1 MNENIFEINRYK
13 FNYTVEKEKIN
24 IIIPNNDRNL
34 REEQKFLDLRKKYKN
49 TREFRYY
56 FNLFLNEHF
65 ITFGDQKQKIY
76 I

>member
-13 FNYTVEKEKIN
+13 FNYTIEKEKVD

-34 REEQKFLDLRKKYKN
+34 KEEQKFLDLRKKYKN

-56 FNLFLNEHF
+56 FNLFFNF
-65 ITFGDQKQKIY
+65 YNFFSAY
-76 I
+76 